1 MTSRPS
7 RRLWIVA
14 SLALVLFGL
23 FLTSPQVL
31 HAHGA
36 GGLGFYSA
44 ECPLADIAARHGQA
58 SLPTLPL
65 VVATWWTLGHVPA
78 VAAIYVPTPLV
89 RSTDSRAPPLA

>member
-36 GGLGFYSA
+36 GGIGLYSA
-44 ECPLADIAARHGQA
+44 ECPLADIAARHGDA
-58 SLPTLPL
+58 SLPVVPL
-65 VVATWWTLGHVPA
+65 VVATWWMVEPA
-78 VAAIYVPTPLV
+78 AVVAASHVPTPLV
-89 RSTDSRAPPLA
+89 RSTDSRGPPLS